1 MQGVRR
7 GEMSSCSSW
16 AAMPIL
22 YSGSVVTGLW
32 LVYFMAIIDEQIAP
46 LGSTYSCQ
54 SQSFQPPYI
63 SMAGNYP
70 PASCIL
76 GQVMNLA
83 GYGGAVLF
91 CYRFVQV
98 KSRLKE
104 VWLNVSALVANCINC
119 FGMTLVGNFQ
129 YSADPTVHNIGAW
142 LMFVVGAVACW
153 LETWITIKIDIKNE
167 GMKIGIIRAL
177 LSGVITI
184 CMVLFTVLVVQGDC
198 TSAVPLEW
206 ALVMFMFL
214 FYGTFAVEFRHSRFE
229 TTCTDTC
236 PSTKVTSCRPSQQ

>member
-63 SMAGNYP
+63 SMA
-70 PASCIL
+70 
-76 GQVMNLA
+76 
-83 GYGGAVLF
+83 GAVLF